1 MSTAR
6 FRLHHGDGRATR
18 EPTVHGDDAR
28 PGDTDATSDPLA
40 LDPLSPLPPPPRPAE
55 SPDPFALDPLSP
67 LGQDAG

>member
-6 FRLHHGDGRATR
+6 FRLHAGEGRITR
-18 EPTVHGDDAR
+18 EPTDHGDDAR

-40 LDPLSPLPPPPRPAE
+40 LDPLSPIPFPSRPEE
-55 SPDPFALDPLSP
+55 SPDPLALDPLSP